1 MRRTVP
7 IILFL
12 VTAGV
17 AAAWISSRS
26 ARRVAGPKRRV
37 IEVRG
42 GEVRIQAIARPGH
55 FSRWFFQPGHHAIVW
70 SRGRSRFGALF
81 ESAASDLEVRAALR
95 ALGARP
101 GENLSA
107 KTWDA
112 RKNPRSTEPDKRVEG
127 TPIDVFVEWNGSGG
141 PVPLSHL
148 ILENGRAADFDLRFG
163 GNERFRPHFK
173 SGCIVCDYS
182 CPGGAIG
189 NRNRTIREE
198 VRLGPIFKINE
209 ARVPAEGTAVTIT
222 LRPHQAGPTRAGRAD
237 GG

>member
-12 VTAGV
+12 VAAGV
-17 AAAWISSRS
+17 AAAWTSRS
-26 ARRVAGPKRRV
+26 VRQARNSKQRM
-37 IEVRG
+37 IEIRG
-42 GEVRIQAIARPGH
+42 GEVRIQAIARPGN
-55 FSRWFFQPGHHAIVW
+55 FSRRLFQPGHHAIVW
-70 SRGRSRFGALF
+70 NRGRSRFGALF

-95 ALGARP
+95 SLGAKP

-112 RKNPRSTEPDKRVEG
+112 RQDAGSAEPDKRVEG

-141 PVPLSHL
+141 PVPLSQL
-148 ILENGRAADFDLRFG
+148 ILENGGAADFDFRFG

-198 VRLGPIFKINE
+198 VKLGTIFKINE
-209 ARVPAEGTAVTIT
+209 ARVPAEGTVVTIT
-222 LRPHQAGPTRAGRAD
+222 LRPH
-237 GG
+237 